1 MSSSTPSV
9 GSGSDLVSQIVAQK
23 QAAIQQ
29 QAALKAAALV
39 MDVQKDSG
47 TRLIESLIKSANATA
62 APTAQGSIDVLA

>member
-1 MSSSTPSV
+1 MATSAINGSSDMAAMV
-9 GSGSDLVSQIVAQK
+9 VAQQ

-39 MDVQKDSG
+39 NDVAKDSG

-62 APTAQGSIDVLA
+62 PAAAQGSIDVLA